1 MLQELFLQIDF
12 NGDGTVS
19 WDEFTTFLTITG
31 KRSCTIHITEDY
43 RITQRENRYCI
54 LSVLSA

>member
-31 KRSCTIHITEDY
+31 MHHTRNAAENY
-43 RITQRENRYCI
+43 RIAQRE
-54 LSVLSA
+54 